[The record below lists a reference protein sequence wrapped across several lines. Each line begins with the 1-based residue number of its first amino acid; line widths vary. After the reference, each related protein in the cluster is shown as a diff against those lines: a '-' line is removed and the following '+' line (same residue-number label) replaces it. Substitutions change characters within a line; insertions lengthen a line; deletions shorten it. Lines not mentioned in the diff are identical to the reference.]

1 MAIVGDLQEFS
12 LPDLLQLIE
21 RGSKTGQLSIWA
33 PGGIYRIWFYQ
44 GRVIAALPPQEEH
57 RLESLLAHSG
67 LVSERVVEKLASFCG
82 SEEPLGRCLQRQGL
96 ITPAALAKLFRHQ
109 LQTGLYSLFALESG
123 QFSFLPNVPM
133 PYREMTG
140 LSKGATAAVLEALQQ
155 LKLEQRPEKD
165 LPEPDSCF
173 WRTST
178 ELPLFK
184 LSALEWGI
192 LEQVSPSRKLTAL
205 ARALGADLLE
215 VRYACARLAKL
226 GLISPCEGPTVLA
239 RSSSASRLELSK
251 SVAEGVNPEPVRER
265 LGARVP
271 GLQDEG
277 GPVKPSL
284 VSRLATLLKGMREK

>member
-1 MAIVGDLQEFS
+1 MAMLGDLQEFS
-12 LPDLLQLIE
+12 LCDLLHLME
-21 RGSKTGQLSIWA
+21 KGKKAGQLSIWA
-33 PGGIYRIWFYQ
+33 PNGIQRIWFYQ
-44 GRVIAALPPQEEH
+44 GRVVAALTPEEKH
-57 RLESLLAHSG
+57 RLESLLTRFG
-67 LVSERVVEKLASFCG
+67 LVDEQVVSQLVARG
-82 SEEPLGRCLQRQGL
+82 LEEPLGRCLQRQGL
-96 ITPAALAKLFRHQ
+96 ISPVDLAKLFRHQ

-205 ARALGADLLE
+205 AQALGADLLE

-239 RSSSASRLELSK
+239 RSGHWELSK
-251 SVAEGVNPEPVRER
+251 SIAEEVNP
-265 LGARVP
+265 
-271 GLQDEG
+271 
-277 GPVKPSL
+277 
-284 VSRLATLLKGMREK
+284 SR

>member
-21 RGSKTGQLSIWA
+21 RGSKTGQLCIWA

-44 GRVIAALPPQEEH
+44 GRVIAALPPQKEH
-57 RLESLLAHSG
+57 RLESLLADSG

-96 ITPAALAKLFRHQ
+96 ISPVDLAKLFRHQ

-133 PYREMTG
+133 PYLEMTG
-140 LSKGATAAVLEALQQ
+140 LSKSATAAVLEALQQ

-205 ARALGADLLE
+205 AQALGADLLE

-239 RSSSASRLELSK
+239 RSGHWELSK
-251 SVAEGVNPEPVRER
+251 SIAEEVNPEPVRER

>member
-1 MAIVGDLQEFS
+1 MAMLGDLQEFS
-12 LPDLLQLIE
+12 LCDLLHLME
-21 RGSKTGQLSIWA
+21 KGKKAGQLSIWA
-33 PGGIYRIWFYQ
+33 PNGIQRIWFYQ
-44 GRVIAALPPQEEH
+44 GRVVAALTPEEKH
-57 RLESLLAHSG
+57 RLESLLTRFG
-67 LVSERVVEKLASFCG
+67 LVDEQVVSQLVARG
-82 SEEPLGRCLQRQGL
+82 LEEPLGRCLQRQGL

-109 LQTGLYSLFALESG
+109 LQVGLYSLFALESG

-140 LSKGATAAVLEALQQ
+140 LSKSATAAVLEALQQ

-205 ARALGADLLE
+205 AQALGADLLE

-239 RSSSASRLELSK
+239 RSGHWELSK
-251 SVAEGVNPEPVRER
+251 SIAEEVNPEPVRER

-271 GLQDEG
+271 GFQDEG

>member
-1 MAIVGDLQEFS
+1 MAMVGDLQEFS
-12 LPDLLQLIE
+12 LCDLLHLIE
-21 RGSKTGQLSIWA
+21 RGRKTGQLSIWA
-33 PGGIYRIWFYQ
+33 PNGIYRIWFYQ
-44 GRVIAALPPQEEH
+44 GRVVTAIPPQPEH
-57 RLESLLAHSG
+57 SLENLLANSRGVRGQDVARSTPHP
-67 LVSERVVEKLASFCG
+67 LN
-82 SEEPLGRCLQRQGL
+82 EPLGRYLQRQGL

-140 LSKGATAAVLEALQQ
+140 LSKSATAAVLEALQQ

-205 ARALGADLLE
+205 AQALGADLLE

-226 GLISPCEGPTVLA
+226 GLISPCEGPA
-239 RSSSASRLELSK
+239 ASRLELSK
-251 SVAEGVNPEPVRER
+251 SIAEGVNPEQVRER

-271 GLQDEG
+271 GLQDES

>member
-1 MAIVGDLQEFS
+1 MAMLGDLQEFS
-12 LPDLLQLIE
+12 LGDLLHLME
-21 RGSKTGQLSIWA
+21 KGKKSGQLSVWA
-33 PGGIYRIWFYQ
+33 PNGIYRIWLYQ
-44 GRVIAALPPQEEH
+44 GRVIAALPPEEKH
-57 RLESLLAHSG
+57 RLENLLTGSRLVDSQVISQLVARG
-67 LVSERVVEKLASFCG
+67 L
-82 SEEPLGRCLQRQGL
+82 EEPLGRCLQQQGL
-96 ITPAALAKLFRHQ
+96 ISPVDLVKLFRHQ

-205 ARALGADLLE
+205 AQALGSDLLE

-239 RSSSASRLELSK
+239 RSGHWELSK
-251 SVAEGVNPEPVRER
+251 SIAEEVNPEPVRER

>member
-1 MAIVGDLQEFS
+1 
-12 LPDLLQLIE
+12 
-21 RGSKTGQLSIWA
+21 
-33 PGGIYRIWFYQ
+33 
-44 GRVIAALPPQEEH
+44 
-57 RLESLLAHSG
+57 
-67 LVSERVVEKLASFCG
+67 
-82 SEEPLGRCLQRQGL
+82 LQRQGL

-140 LSKGATAAVLEALQQ
+140 LSKSATAAVLEALQQ

-205 ARALGADLLE
+205 AQALGADLLE

-239 RSSSASRLELSK
+239 RSGHWELSK
-251 SVAEGVNPEPVRER
+251 SIAEEVNPEPVRER